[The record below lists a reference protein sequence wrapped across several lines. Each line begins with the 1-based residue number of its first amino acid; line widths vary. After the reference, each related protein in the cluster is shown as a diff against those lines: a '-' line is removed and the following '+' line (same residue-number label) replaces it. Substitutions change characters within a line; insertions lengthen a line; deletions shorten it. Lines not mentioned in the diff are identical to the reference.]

1 MGLLRCKKRAKGLE
15 TWNSTKNKASTSS
28 PTWWSI
34 AVAGPLRGSGA
45 FCFWLQKPRS
55 PTKSPTK
62 EGIKVA
68 TPKKHRNPKDPVC
81 GHRSLAMREGKRDP
95 VGTQAQTPDSL
106 HVCPRTASVCLG
118 SGASQDDWGS
128 CKTLKKAQRKSSFGL
143 LPRRKG
149 GAQIKHNVEKY
160 TEHTIVSTLHNI
172 TSYLYLH
179 IFL

>member
-1 MGLLRCKKRAKGLE
+1 MGLLRCKKRAKGFE

-34 AVAGPLRGSGA
+34 AVAGPLRGSA
-45 FCFWLQKPRS
+45 ARSFCFWLQKPRS
-55 PTKSPTK
+55 PAKSPTK

-68 TPKKHRNPKDPVC
+68 IPKKHRNPKDPVC

-128 CKTLKKAQRKSSFGL
+128 CKTLKKSPAEILFRTL
-143 LPRRKG
+143 
-149 GAQIKHNVEKY
+149 AE
-160 TEHTIVSTLHNI
+160 TERGRSNQT
-172 TSYLYLH
+172 
-179 IFL
+179 